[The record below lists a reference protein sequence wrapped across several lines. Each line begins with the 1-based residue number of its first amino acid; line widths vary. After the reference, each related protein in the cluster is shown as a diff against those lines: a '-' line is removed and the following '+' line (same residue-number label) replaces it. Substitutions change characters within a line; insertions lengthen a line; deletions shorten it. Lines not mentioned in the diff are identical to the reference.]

1 VIAKFTELELP
12 SQNSFGGDSLNSLI
26 PEIVPVWEEAG
37 KSTTKSGQEV
47 IIVPLKD
54 ESLRELNKGNVDCK
68 LLFSKTS
75 KNAVETSLLV
85 YIPDSTYAE
94 TTGGQYKLEEFTG
107 FFLFLNLQQQLKYG
121 FYLEKGTPVALVESI
136 SEGVVIGS
144 TDDRACCEIKETTV
158 NYDCSSEHGFSSI
171 ICQKTIRTL
180 VCCNEVNDPS
190 NGGGNGNAGGSGSGG
205 GGGGGYGNSG
215 NPYNPTSGNSEP
227 VNPFFD
233 AMSYYNG
240 SMPLGIFQ
248 TLGSYVPE
256 GLTFEAINMFL
267 SIKQDLWNMGIS
279 GSTMEWILNHADYI
293 PILHQVLT
301 GPQDGEE
308 QETLG
313 AIFSFAHA
321 HNLTASQFEYLVKHP
336 ELKEQIQKFL
346 TANNNTKKAED
357 FAKFAIDLIEQDPET
372 KWERLEELYE
382 LVENNP
388 DALVN
393 CTNNSTN
400 PLFPISEWNDL
411 ASFVPPTSVMNAL
424 ENVPGN
430 WNIQEISNASGTK
443 VNLDYFSSVVNTLP
457 TIDGQQLSADEFISY
472 IRKNINTFVDNTS
485 FNPYRPSDGVLWQS
499 DNPLSAV
506 ITITIMPDN
515 GSVITSSFDNCCWV
529 FTTIHAPL
537 GSDGTHPVSGN
548 RQFGYKVNP
557 NGTFEFYT
565 KGADRLTTW
574 FHNLIEPLAFNGA
587 DNLWES
593 FQDHIKDFVNSHNGV
608 SNVQI
613 QFNNRPDWD
622 KVKEM
627 LTKDY
632 PITSI
637 PCH

>member
-1 VIAKFTELELP
+1 LEQFSP
-12 SQNSFGGDSLNSLI
+12 NSIGGDSLQGFI
-26 PEIVPVWEEAG
+26 PEIKPIWEEAG
-37 KSTTKSGQEV
+37 KSFTKSGKEV
-47 IIVPLKD
+47 IIVPLEDKT
-54 ESLRELNKGNVDCK
+54 LHNLNKGNIGSK
-68 LLFSKTS
+68 LLFSKIGKDS
-75 KNAVETSLLV
+75 IEASLLV
-85 YIPDSTYAE
+85 YVPDSSYIVSS
-94 TTGGQYKLEEFTG
+94 GGNFNIEDFSG
-107 FFLFLNLQQQLKYG
+107 FFVFLDLQQQLKFG
-121 FYLEKGTPVALVESI
+121 FYVEKGKPISMVDTIFSGGSSI
-136 SEGVVIGS
+136 KTVK
-144 TDDRACCEIKETTV
+144 DRACCYISETYVSVRCTYSTL
-158 NYDCSSEHGFSSI
+158 NFDLSTCT
-171 ICQKTIRTL
+171 QTIQTL
-180 VCCNEVNDPS
+180 VCCNDVSDPS
-190 NGGGNGNAGGSGSGG
+190 GGGGSGGSSGG
-205 GGGGGYGNSG
+205 GGGGGYGSG
-215 NPYNPTSGNSEP
+215 SGGGSGGGGSGGNTEPINPL
-227 VNPFFD
+227 FD
-233 AMSYYNG
+233 AISYYNG

-248 TLGSYVPE
+248 TLGNYVPE

-267 SIKQDLWNMGIS
+267 SIKQELWNMGIS
-279 GSTMEWILNHADYI
+279 GSAMEWILNHADYI

-313 AIFSFAHA
+313 AIFSFAHT
-321 HNLTASQFEYLVKHP
+321 HNLSASQFAYLVKHP
-336 ELKEQIQKFL
+336 ELKDQIQNFL
-346 TANNNTKKAED
+346 TANNNTQKAED

-393 CTNNSTN
+393 CTNNTN

-411 ASFVPPTSVMNAL
+411 SSFIPPASVMTAL

-457 TIDGQQLSADEFISY
+457 TIDGHQLSADEFISY
-472 IRKNINTFVDNTS
+472 IRKNINAFVDNTS

-529 FTTIHAPL
+529 FTTIHAPF
-537 GSDGTHPVSGN
+537 GADGTHPVSGN
-548 RQFGYKVNP
+548 RQFGYKVNQ

-574 FHNLIEPLAFNGA
+574 FHNLIEPVAFNGA
-587 DNLWES
+587 DDLWES

-622 KVKEM
+622 EVKEM